1 MPVTYETKESIAR
14 REKKEAADFE
24 RRQRRRDVRRR
35 ERTEGY
41 QGSAEGYQGSAEG
54 YQRLADIEDRVER
67 NSDPVQNPVQSDRVI
82 SQLQRDRI
90 ADVFVRL
97 LELDAIG
104 ILRRRHAEGGHYR
117 HAEGGPFFERSVPPK
132 VGEYAYFDSRSS
144 RGVSQSEHW
153 LVITEKGEVGAHFS
167 LPEEKHDIRF
177 ITCNGLIEEV
187 M

>member
-14 REKKEAADFE
+14 REKKEAAEFE
-24 RRQRRRDVRRR
+24 RQQRLRNRRR
-35 ERTEGY
+35 ERTEDY
-41 QGSAEGYQGSAEG
+41 
-54 YQRLADIEDRVER
+54 LANIEDRVER

-82 SQLQRDRI
+82 SQFQRDRI
-90 ADVFVRL
+90 AEVFVQL
-97 LELDAIG
+97 LELDAIS
-104 ILRRRHAEGGHYR
+104 ILRQRYAGGYQGSAEGGLFRSAEGGH
-117 HAEGGPFFERSVPPK
+117 FFQRSVPPK
-132 VGEYAYFDSRSS
+132 VGEYAYFDSRLS

>member
-1 MPVTYETKESIAR
+1 V
-14 REKKEAADFE
+14 F
-24 RRQRRRDVRRR
+24 
-35 ERTEGY
+35 
-41 QGSAEGYQGSAEG
+41 
-54 YQRLADIEDRVER
+54 
-67 NSDPVQNPVQSDRVI
+67 
-82 SQLQRDRI
+82 LQ
-90 ADVFVRL
+90 L

-104 ILRRRHAEGGHYR
+104 ILRRRHAEGGPFG
-117 HAEGGPFFERSVPPK
+117 HATIGSLFERNVPPK
-132 VGEYAYFDSRSS
+132 IGEYAYFDSRLS

>member
-14 REKKEAADFE
+14 REKKEAAEFE
-24 RRQRRRDVRRR
+24 RQQRLRNRRR
-35 ERTEGY
+35 ERTEDY
-41 QGSAEGYQGSAEG
+41 
-54 YQRLADIEDRVER
+54 LANIEDRVER

-82 SQLQRDRI
+82 SQFQRDRI
-90 ADVFVRL
+90 AEVFVQL
-97 LELDAIG
+97 LELDAIS
-104 ILRRRHAEGGHYR
+104 ILRQRYAGGYQGSAEGGLFR
-117 HAEGGPFFERSVPPK
+117 SAEGGPFFQRSVPPK
-132 VGEYAYFDSRSS
+132 VGEYAYFDSRLS